1 MPAAGRA
8 GSMGDAPTD
17 LAPGG
22 NVHVRF
28 EGGILVPAVV
38 KWAED
43 GLVGLAFT
51 QPVMLDRSSDP
62 AH

>member
-1 MPAAGRA
+1 
-8 GSMGDAPTD
+8 MGENLLD
-17 LAPGG
+17 LVPGA
-22 NVHVRF
+22 NVCVRF

-51 QPVMLDRSSDP
+51 TPLMLDRSSQQKN
-62 AH
+62 